1 MIRGVSI
8 STRLTLWFSSILLAG
23 LMLFGIVMRFN
34 LERTLM
40 VGRSR
45 TLDRRADRLGDLLR
59 DLPDSGAQRAG
70 KFQAFADATGGGLM
84 QVFFPTGILALPSP
98 SAAGS
103 FPWPRF
109 SPREG
114 LEEVTQ
120 GTQTYLVL
128 TRPLSTDSA
137 NFVMRIAAPLEG
149 NRPILH
155 AFSVGL
161 LWTVPALLMLSAL
174 GGYFISRKALKPV
187 GTIIAAT
194 NRISVTNLSER
205 LPVPGSGDEL
215 QRLSETHNAMLARL
229 ETAVN
234 EIQRFTADASHELR
248 GPLAFV
254 RTVAEVA
261 LKNRDVDAASRKAFA
276 EIVEECGK
284 ASRVLE
290 DMLTLA
296 RAGAGNANLAFEP
309 VDLAELAATVCEK
322 ARQMPSASQRSI
334 ASNAS
339 RDFNTIVWADYTTL
353 RRLLWI
359 VIENAVKYTHP
370 GGRVSVNV
378 TGGPSEVTITI
389 EDDGIGISR
398 QDLPLIFERFYRADP
413 SRSKV
418 EGTGLGLAIARW
430 IANAHHARISVESRE
445 NAGSVF
451 HVVFP
456 AFRALANTSQGESR
470 YCGQER
476 K

>member
-8 STRLTLWFSSILLAG
+8 STRLTLWFSCVLLAG
-23 LMLFGIVMRFN
+23 LSLFGIVMRIN
-34 LERTLM
+34 LEQTLM
-40 VGRSR
+40 AGRSR
-45 TLDRRADRLGDLLR
+45 TLDRRGDRLRDLLR
-59 DLPDSGAQRAG
+59 DLPDSDAQRAE

-84 QVFFPTGILALPSP
+84 QVFRPDGKMALPSP
-98 SAAGS
+98 SAAES

-128 TRPLSTDSA
+128 TRPLSVDSG

-149 NRPILH
+149 NRPILQ

-161 LWTVPALLMLSAL
+161 LWTVPALLLLSAL

-205 LPVPGSGDEL
+205 LPVPRSGDEL
-215 QRLSETHNAMLARL
+215 QHLSETHNAMLARL

-234 EIQRFTADASHELR
+234 EIQRFTGDASHELR

-261 LKNRDVDAASRKAFA
+261 LKNPDVDAASRKAFA

-284 ASRVLE
+284 ASRLLE

-322 ARQMPSASQRSI
+322 ARLMPSASQHSI
-334 ASNAS
+334 TAGASLE
-339 RDFNTIVWADYTTL
+339 FNTIVWADYTTL

-359 VIENAVKYTHP
+359 VIENAVKYTPP
-370 GGRVSVNV
+370 GGRVTVNV
-378 TGGPSEVTITI
+378 TGGQSEVTVTI

-418 EGTGLGLAIARW
+418 EGTGLGLAIAKW
-430 IANAHHARISVESRE
+430 IADAHSAVISVESRE
-445 NAGSVF
+445 GAGSVF
-451 HVVFP
+451 RILFP
-456 AFRALANTSQGESR
+456 AHRETSAVSTAGAGSIAVR
-470 YCGQER
+470 
-476 K
+476 